1 MSRDGTGDGSV
12 ENRTTSRRR
21 FLYGAGAVGASL
33 GLAGCAAGPN
43 QSAETTTS
51 GGGGDTEGT
60 TTGDSGD
67 GMETI
72 RLGGSMSLSGD
83 NADLGVLY
91 RDAYEAT
98 IERINEAGG
107 VEAGDGTTY
116 ELEMVLRDDETDA
129 AKSKRIYQELIDR
142 EGIQYL
148 LGPYSS
154 TVTLPASAVAASNEV
169 PMVEGGGASP
179 EIFSQGNEWI
189 YGLLPTADKYPL
201 SGIEM
206 AAAQSSAPESAALL
220 AEDDTFSQST
230 AEGARAKFEEA
241 GIDLV
246 VDETFPTETSDL
258 STQLGKVR
266 SEDADVLLLAA
277 HQKHS
282 IIMAKQLESQ
292 QVNVDM
298 AMGTVGTLNDAF
310 KEEVGANGNY
320 IYGPSSWASNASF
333 EDRVFGTTGDFV
345 SAIQSEYDYMPD
357 YHSAAATGVVQ
368 TFVRAFES
376 VDEVAPTPVRD
387 AIQNIDFTCAYG
399 GVRFADNGV
408 INKDMLVY
416 QWQPDGGRS
425 IVWPENVQQ
434 TAPKYPMPSWS
445 ER

>member
-1 MSRDGTGDGSV
+1 MQGWIGRDVSKFWWKHEGSWTPEEDTGESETDVLYAHLITPFWNAQAGLRYSNEWSEDDYEDLV
-12 ENRTTSRRR
+12 AGVVLLAAAADLDPDRRVPG
-21 FLYGAGAVGASL
+21 GAL
-33 GLAGCAAGPN
+33 RGLADAD
-43 QSAETTTS
+43 
-51 GGGGDTEGT
+51 GDLHGLALVRRPHTH
-60 TTGDSGD
+60 
-67 GMETI
+67 
-72 RLGGSMSLSGD
+72 RV
-83 NADLGVLY
+83 VLA
-91 RDAYEAT
+91 R
-98 IERINEAGG
+98 
-107 VEAGDGTTY
+107 
-116 ELEMVLRDDETDA
+116 RDDVA
-129 AKSKRIYQELIDR
+129 SVPR
-142 EGIQYL
+142 
-148 LGPYSS
+148 
-154 TVTLPASAVAASNEV
+154 PA
-169 PMVEGGGASP
+169 
-179 EIFSQGNEWI
+179 
-189 YGLLPTADKYPL
+189 
-201 SGIEM
+201 
-206 AAAQSSAPESAALL
+206 
-220 AEDDTFSQST
+220 DDL
-230 AEGARAKFEEA
+230 
-241 GIDLV
+241 DLV